1 LIAILKELVTE
12 GKTIVFTNHEPD
24 VAAMI
29 SDSVIMVK
37 NGRVIHSGKVDEI
50 MTGANLTEVYDTR
63 IEAGELSSRKVFL
76 WD

>member
-1 LIAILKELVTE
+1 
-12 GKTIVFTNHEPD
+12 
-24 VAAMI
+24 MI